1 MVPNELIKGSLRPII
16 LKLLQ
21 ENGRMYG
28 YEMTCRVHQVTNGK
42 IQLTEGALYPALH
55 KMVDENILET
65 ETETIGKRERRYYSL
80 SDHGITKAAEQVAE
94 FRGFIETI
102 NKLLEPKTPVT
113 DGIV

>member
-1 MVPNELIKGSLRPII
+1 MLPNELIKGSLRPII

-28 YEMTCRVHQVTNGK
+28 YEITCLVRQLSGGK

-65 ETETIGKRERRYYSL
+65 ETETIGKRERRYYCL
-80 SDHGITKAAEQVAE
+80 TQDGMTRAAERVAE
-94 FRGFIETI
+94 FRGFIETV
-102 NKLLEPKTPVT
+102 NKLLEPKTPTT
-113 DGIV
+113 DGII

>member
-1 MVPNELIKGSLRPII
+1 MLPDELIKGSLRPII

-28 YEMTCRVHQVTNGK
+28 YEITCRVRELTSGK

-55 KMVDENILET
+55 KMADENMLET
-65 ETETIGKRERRYYSL
+65 ETGIFGNRERRYYSL
-80 SDHGITKAAEQVAE
+80 SDDGTTRAAERVAE

-102 NKLLEPKTPVT
+102 NKLLEPKTPT
-113 DGIV
+113 ADGTV